1 MGKYLHADL
10 SLGLHVRLQVTPW
23 SHYSGTY
30 VFPCL
35 PRWQHIY
42 LPLLPKSLV
51 EYLSAPMPYL
61 VGLPADLLT
70 TIRHSNVPMSEVT
83 LFDLDLHTVDP
94 PPGSPGDDG
103 RLLPYGRQLSAALQA
118 VFKTLRSPT
127 EYESSPVITGRCS
140 WCFALRCCCPLQLLA
155 CLSSAA
161 SCCQLYR
168 AFGLQAP
175 CHPIVLEC
183 NRLCTALPSRR
194 RDAGVLCAA
203 VRLVP
208 PFYPLG

>member
-1 MGKYLHADL
+1 MND
-10 SLGLHVRLQVTPW
+10 RLQVTPW
-23 SHYSGTY
+23 SRCPGTY
-30 VFPCL
+30 VFLACCL

-70 TIRHSNVPMSEVT
+70 AIRHSNLPMSEVT

-127 EYESSPVITGRCS
+127 EYESSPVITGGSLGRSVPRCRYS
-140 WCFALRCCCPLQLLA
+140 SLSLA
-155 CLSSAA
+155 CRK
-161 SCCQLYR
+161 QL
-168 AFGLQAP
+168 
-175 CHPIVLEC
+175 H
-183 NRLCTALPSRR
+183 
-194 RDAGVLCAA
+194 
-203 VRLVP
+203 
-208 PFYPLG
+208 